1 MKEYKLNLEC
11 ENLKK
16 KSGNNEYDNAIQ
28 LLNETLGKL
37 QLIDPEMV
45 INLKYYSQEIDD
57 ELSDLL
63 Q

>member
-16 KSGNNEYDNAIQ
+16 KSGNNEYDNAIA

-37 QLIDPEMV
+37 
-45 INLKYYSQEIDD
+45 
-57 ELSDLL
+57 
-63 Q
+63 